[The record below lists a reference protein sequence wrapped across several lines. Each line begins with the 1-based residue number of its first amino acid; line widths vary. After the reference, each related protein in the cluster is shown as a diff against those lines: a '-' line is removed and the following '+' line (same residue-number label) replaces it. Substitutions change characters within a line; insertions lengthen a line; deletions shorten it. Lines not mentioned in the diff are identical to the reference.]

1 MKTAV
6 SMFSFAQDA
15 DLREKFALIRR
26 AGYDGVEPVMSEAG
40 YLTHLS
46 SEAEIRKIGKM
57 QDYHRCVTNQRKRKA
72 NEEISFIVESAK
84 TKEKEIPI
92 RYEDDNTNSQIQGVH
107 GKVL

>member
-46 SEAEIRKIGKM
+46 SEAEIRKIGKIAA
-57 QDYHRCVTNQRKRKA
+57 DNGL
-72 NEEISFIVESAK
+72 
-84 TKEKEIPI
+84 EIP
-92 RYEDDNTNSQIQGVH
+92 SVGVWSLWENNPWPLTRSRNACRT
-107 GKVL
+107 GTRSRPRRT

>member
-46 SEAEIRKIGKM
+46 SEAEIRKIGKIAA
-57 QDYHRCVTNQRKRKA
+57 DNGL
-72 NEEISFIVESAK
+72 
-84 TKEKEIPI
+84 EIP
-92 RYEDDNTNSQIQGVH
+92 SVGV
-107 GKVL
+107 

>member
-57 QDYHRCVTNQRKRKA
+57 
-72 NEEISFIVESAK
+72 
-84 TKEKEIPI
+84 
-92 RYEDDNTNSQIQGVH
+92 
-107 GKVL
+107 